1 MESEGLTLAV
11 DAADTGQ
18 GRSTSECGH
27 SSCEQTA
34 QEILPVNIIVQGEM
48 FHQPGRILIEESQ
61 GSVESDRLS
70 TLDPLIH
77 NDMPASPPP
86 NHAVYLWEP
95 GEEGRVSFEEA
106 IRRLNE
112 SEPEDLVFK
121 FEELHGCDEA
131 YKEHRHQFIDAV
143 STCQSL
149 KNLTIRAFS
158 QKLKIEEVQR
168 LCQNLLPAL
177 NSLEL
182 KGIFDYDVVQI
193 VCEKMANNCVLKNL
207 SLRIWLEGR
216 MSSAGASLGSML
228 AINSTLDS
236 LDLEGTDLGP
246 NGVEAL
252 LQPLTGHATA
262 RPLNKSLAHLL
273 IGGLD
278 FPMGQGAGEAIAHML
293 RTNDTL
299 THFAIL
305 AGNGL
310 EPSDV
315 CKILES
321 LQKNQT
327 LLSLSLRHCG
337 GVKGPDVSAKM
348 MDLFRMNHSLTNI
361 DLGWTPLEQ
370 SDVCKILES
379 LQKNQTL
386 RYLGLSRCEGV
397 KGPDVLAKM
406 MDLVRMHPCLMEIN
420 LHDTPL
426 EREGQAAQVQAQLEN
441 NAKDYMAVLRGMPRV
456 PPKFVRVFLC
466 GNAYA
471 GKTTLGRSMKRAF
484 ANGCGPNLFLSL
496 TEVIELRK
504 PFKFCSTDPDEWSKR
519 TRGIEINVLL
529 DHANQKISLWDL
541 AGQEEYHA
549 FHDMMMPDLSS
560 QGNVSFFLLV
570 CNPFDRESG
579 KRKSPETIKEELRS
593 WLRFISSNTKRSFNF
608 PPHITIVMT
617 NADKGLIHKEFV
629 ESDVKELANQ
639 FRKYINLSS
648 KLHSINA
655 HSSQQARHVVDDVTT
670 TCTNV
675 LHKLPYVFEA
685 CVNVQHGLS
694 DWIKEHPYQP
704 TIAMETF
711 KNDIMAKKE
720 LRLQPMS
727 PTDTHDKHLNPHEA
741 VALFLHDAGEIIYF
755 KDEDFVVVN
764 PHWFCHQVMGHLIEL
779 RRHVE
784 ELELTTTFHGGF
796 MTMDQIESL
805 LKSSFK
811 NATHWVGMDEGKVF
825 QNLIQLMIK
834 MDLAY
839 KDDMADHLGDHV
851 AYLPSND
858 RLFVPATLELET
870 VVARGERRLQWSVQF
885 HVQAIYI
892 GRRLQCR
899 DEDVTT
905 LTPGFFPRVQVVLKH
920 RFADLKMGIICEN
933 EKNLMKICVNGL
945 EIFVELSGN
954 QMPGHAFIDILVKSS
969 KNEIQTIQ
977 LVHDHVLSPIE
988 HLCNS
993 PQGCQG
999 VTLMRGVLRPRA
1011 VEKLLLC
1018 KNRTKQVAWV
1028 ENLKEEL
1035 LATNLDFELV
1045 HPWPQVDVQG
1055 NDFLHASMEDKV
1067 ASLLGQVATH
1077 DVLER
1082 HLEGLKDVEIDINNL
1097 PSSEQ
1102 ESEHT
1107 QGETSESGD
1116 LRLERSFH
1124 QMSLQEPT
1132 NLEQFIRD
1140 IMRAELRSSEERI
1153 VARISTK
1160 LEEVFAKT
1168 KQEIK
1173 CMEEWL
1179 YNKLSKKLDGMTK
1192 LFLQLHQQQVPCN
1205 AFFTTGGT
1213 RQQRRLVDG
1222 LMGIGIIYLHFLC
1235 EDIDGIHVVDDQKGD
1250 EIRYVED
1257 ENRHKIAHLVI
1268 VGFKIVSILLKVAAH
1283 VVGGVGNLVPDFAQ
1297 GLALA
1302 YDAQD
1307 ITNCIEDPRIH
1318 GGPIL
1323 GESSTS
1329 HLPTMKDALVEEHKV
1344 ATQWLVDFLRRKDIF
1359 KLFGLSRVKYMDS
1372 KHGDFSPIRW
1382 VCLHHRKE
1390 GLKNGTL
1397 EDCPA

>member
-34 QEILPVNIIVQGEM
+34 QEILPANSIVQGEM
-48 FHQPGRILIEESQ
+48 FHQPGRILSEEAQ

-77 NDMPASPPP
+77 NDMPASPPQ
-86 NHAVYLWEP
+86 NHPVYLWKP
-95 GEEGRVSFEEA
+95 GEEGGVSFEEA

-112 SEPEDLVFK
+112 SQPEDLGFLLQEVDV
-121 FEELHGCDEA
+121 CDEA

-149 KNLTIRAFS
+149 KNLNMQAFH
-158 QKLKIEEVQR
+158 QKLKIEEVKL

-177 NSLEL
+177 NSLTL
-182 KGIFDYDVVQI
+182 RGYFDYDVVQI
-193 VCEKMANNCVLKNL
+193 VCEKMANNCVLKML
-207 SLRIWLEGR
+207 SLGITEGR

-236 LDLEGTDLGP
+236 LDLRGTDLGP

-262 RPLNKSLAHLL
+262 RPLNKSLAHLI
-273 IGGLD
+273 IGGGG
-278 FPMGQGAGEAIAHML
+278 FRTVPMGQGAGEAIAHML

-299 THFAIL
+299 THFSIL
-305 AGNGL
+305 EGNGL

-321 LQKNQT
+321 LQNNQT
-327 LLSLSLRHCG
+327 LLSLNLQSCQ

-348 MDLFRMNHSLTNI
+348 MDLFQMNRSLTDIKLRN
-361 DLGWTPLEQ
+361 TPLEIP
-370 SDVCKILES
+370 DVCQILES

-386 RYLGLSRCEGV
+386 RILDLSYCDGV

-420 LHDTPL
+420 LRYTPL
-426 EREGQAAQVQAQLEN
+426 EEGGQAAQVQAQLEN

-466 GNAYA
+466 GDAYS

-484 ANGCGPNLFLSL
+484 ASGCAPNLFLPL
-496 TEVIELRK
+496 MEVIELRK
-504 PFKFCSTDPDEWSKR
+504 PFKFCSNDPEEWSKR
-519 TRGIEINVLL
+519 TRGIEINVLT
-529 DHANQKISLWDL
+529 DDANQKISLWDL

-549 FHDMMMPDLSS
+549 FHDIMMPDLSS

-570 CNPFDRESG
+570 CNPFDRKFGE
-579 KRKSPETIKEELRS
+579 RKSPETIKEELRS

-608 PPHITIVMT
+608 PPHITIVIT
-617 NADKGLIHKEFV
+617 NADKGFIHKEFV
-629 ESDVKELANQ
+629 ESDVKELAKQ
-639 FRKYINLSS
+639 FRHYINLSS
-648 KLHSINA
+648 KPHTINA
-655 HSSQQARHVVDDVTT
+655 HSSSEARHVVEDVTK
-670 TCTNV
+670 TCTSV
-675 LHKLPYVFEA
+675 LHKLPYVFGA

-704 TIAMETF
+704 IVAMETF
-711 KNDIMAKKE
+711 KNDIVAKKVPS
-720 LRLQPMS
+720 LQAMS
-727 PTDTHDKHLNPHEA
+727 PMDTHDKNLNPHEA

-755 KDEDFVVVN
+755 KDENFVVVN

-784 ELELTTTFHGGF
+784 KLELTTTFPGGF
-796 MTMDQIESL
+796 MTMAQIESL

-811 NATHWVGMDEGKVF
+811 NATQWVGINEVNIF
-825 QNLIQLMIK
+825 QHLIQLMIK

-839 KDDMADHLGDHV
+839 KDDMA
-851 AYLPSND
+851 NK
-858 RLFVPATLELET
+858 LFVPATLEFEAD
-870 VVARGERRLQWSVQF
+870 VARGERRLQWSVEF
-885 HVQAIYI
+885 GVQANYIYI
-892 GRRLQCR
+892 GRRLQCQ

-905 LTPGFFPRVQVVLKH
+905 LTPGFFPQVQVVLKCY
-920 RFADLKMGIICEN
+920 FANLGMEAMCEN
-933 EKNLMKICVNGL
+933 EKNLMKICVNRL

-969 KNEIQTIQ
+969 KSEVQTIQ
-977 LVHDHVLSPIE
+977 FVHDHVLSPIE
-988 HLCNS
+988 RLCSS

-999 VTLMRGVLRPRA
+999 VTLMRGVLRPKA
-1011 VEKLLLC
+1011 VKKLLLC
-1018 KNRTKQVAWV
+1018 KNRTQQVAWV
-1028 ENLKEEL
+1028 ENLKKQL
-1035 LATNLDFELV
+1035 LATNLDLELV

-1055 NDFLHASMEDKV
+1055 DDFLPTGMEDEV
-1067 ASLLGQVATH
+1067 ASLLGDVATH

-1082 HLEGLKDVEIDINNL
+1082 HLQGLKDVEIDINNL

-1107 QGETSESGD
+1107 QGETFESGA
-1116 LRLERSFH
+1116 LQLQRSFH
-1124 QMSLQEPT
+1124 GMSLQEPT
-1132 NLEQFIRD
+1132 NLEQLIRD
-1140 IMRAELRSSEERI
+1140 IMRAELQSSEERI

-1179 YNKLSKKLDGMTK
+1179 YKKLTKKLDGMTK
-1192 LFLQLHQQQVPCN
+1192 LLFQFHQQQVPCN

-1213 RQQRRLVDG
+1213 RQQRRLVDKW
-1222 LMGIGIIYLHFLC
+1222 MGIEVVYLHLLC
-1235 EDIDGIHVVDDQKGD
+1235 EDIDGMHVVDDQRGD
-1250 EIRYVED
+1250 EIRVVKD

-1268 VGFKIVSILLKVAAH
+1268 VGFKIVLILSKVAAH
-1283 VVGGVGNLVPDFAQ
+1283 VVGGVGNLVPNFAQ
-1297 GLALA
+1297 VLALA
-1302 YDAQD
+1302 CDAQN
-1307 ITNCIEDPRIH
+1307 ITDCIKDPTIY

-1323 GESSTS
+1323 EQSSTN
-1329 HLPTMKDALVEEHKV
+1329 HLPTTKDALVEEHKV
-1344 ATQWLVDFLRRKDIF
+1344 ATQWLVDFLRGKDIF
-1359 KLFGLSRVKYMDS
+1359 KLFGLSRVRYLKMDS
-1372 KHGDFSPIRW
+1372 SHEDLSTIRW
-1382 VCLHHRKE
+1382 VCSHHKKK
-1390 GLKNGTL
+1390 GLENGTL
-1397 EDCPA
+1397 KVCPT